1 MTKREAEVVR
11 ILQMKIVKEIKRICQ
26 ENNFSFFLDAG
37 SMLGAVRHKGFIPWE
52 NY

>member
-26 ENNFSFFLDAG
+26 ENNFSFFSGCRINAR
-37 SMLGAVRHKGFIPWE
+37 SSPS
-52 NY
+52 